1 MTQSITLAELAQH
14 IGAELGDASF
24 AKHRISQIASLTTAT
39 SDTVSFFTNT
49 AYRTQLAETQAGAII
64 LAQKH
69 ADLCSTATLIMDN
82 PYLGYARAASYLNP
96 SPAPKAIV
104 HPTAWVSPSAQVDDS
119 VSIGA
124 HVSIEA
130 DTIIGAGCR
139 IGAGCVIGEG
149 VVMGEA
155 CELVANVTLCHH
167 VTLGDRVRIHPATV
181 IGADGFGLANDK
193 GVWIKIPQIGGVRI
207 GDDVEIGANT
217 TIDRGALEDTIIEKG
232 VKLDNQIQIAH
243 NVHIGAHTAI
253 AGCVGIAGST
263 HIGQHCMIAG
273 GVGIVGHIEIA
284 DKVHVTGGST
294 VLQSIKQ
301 SGVYSSGTP
310 LEPNHQWHKNYHR
323 FKKLDE
329 INRRLKK
336 LEQLTHTNPK

>member
-1 MTQSITLAELAQH
+1 MTRSITLAELAQH
-14 IGAELGDASF
+14 IGAEIGNNSF
-24 AKHRISQIASLTTAT
+24 AQRRITQIASLTTANC
-39 SDTVSFFTNT
+39 DTVSFFTNN
-49 AYRTQLAETQAGAII
+49 AYRTQLAETQAGAVI
-64 LAQKH
+64 LSKDHVA
-69 ADLCSTATLIMDN
+69 LCSTATLIMDN
-82 PYLGYARAASYLNP
+82 PYLGYAKAASYLNP
-96 SPAPKAIV
+96 PSCPTATI
-104 HPTAWVSPSAQVDDS
+104 HPTAWVSPSAQVDSS
-119 VSIGA
+119 VFIGA
-124 HVSIEA
+124 HVSIDA
-130 DTIIGAGCR
+130 GAVIGAGCR

-149 VVMGEA
+149 VIMGDA

-193 GVWIKIPQIGGVRI
+193 GVWIKIPQIGGVLI

-263 HIGQHCMIAG
+263 RIGQHCMIAG

-284 DKVHVTGGST
+284 DKVQITGGST